1 MKKPL
6 SARQAVMLAACAL
19 LALAVLLRP
28 AAAPG
33 VRPNAAAAQPR
44 SNIRAQTG
52 GSTSTPRTRPR
63 WSSCRA

>member
-1 MKKPL
+1 MKKPF

-33 VRPNAAAAQPR
+33 VETERGGAQPR
-44 SNIRAQTG
+44 FE
-52 GSTSTPRTRPR
+52 
-63 WSSCRA
+63 